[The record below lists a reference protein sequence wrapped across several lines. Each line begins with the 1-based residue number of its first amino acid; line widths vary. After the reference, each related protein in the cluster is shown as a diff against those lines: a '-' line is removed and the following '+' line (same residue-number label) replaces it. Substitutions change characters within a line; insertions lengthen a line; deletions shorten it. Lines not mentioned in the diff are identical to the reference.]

1 MDFKKLNI
9 GIEAEAVAEKAVTV
23 TTFKPEY
30 NGKPIMNGNGKP
42 LEFHIVAIESPEGQQ
57 EWRRVTTKYGL
68 GREQD
73 FSEATDEDI
82 DKYLKLQEK
91 SGYEL
96 IIRLVKG
103 WNLEE
108 ENGEAIPCTKE
119 NREAFFK
126 AYEPVAALVSLN
138 VVKMAG
144 ALGK

>member
-9 GIEAEAVAEKAVTV
+9 GIEPEAVAEKAVTV
-23 TTFKPEY
+23 AVYKPQY

-42 LEFHIVAIESPEGQQ
+42 LELSIVTLDSPEGQL
-57 EWRRVTTKYGL
+57 EWRRVTAKYGL
-68 GREQD
+68 GEKD
-73 FSEATDEDI
+73 FSESSDDEI
-82 DKYLKLQEK
+82 DAYLKIQEK
-91 SGYEL
+91 SGYDL

-108 ENGEAIPCTKE
+108 EGGEEIPCTKE

-138 VVKMAG
+138 VVKMVG